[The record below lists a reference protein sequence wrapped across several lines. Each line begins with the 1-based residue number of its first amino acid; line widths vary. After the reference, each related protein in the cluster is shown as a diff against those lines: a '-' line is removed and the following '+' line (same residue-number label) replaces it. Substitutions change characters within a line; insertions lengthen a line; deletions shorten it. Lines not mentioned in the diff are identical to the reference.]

1 MCGGVK
7 LCEVCVE
14 CIPLDTA
21 FVLSTGNPF
30 RGLSLVDVGCYMSFY
45 AQLVPLAALLHVHP

>member
-30 RGLSLVDVGCYMSFY
+30 RGLSLVDVGCCMSF
-45 AQLVPLAALLHVHP
+45 